1 MSYKALVAEFIGT
14 FTLIFVGVGSIAAD
28 YMTGGKLGI
37 TGIALAHGLAIGVM
51 VTIALSISGG
61 QLNPAMTLGAFVGGK
76 IGAKDA
82 VQYVIA
88 QCLGAIVGAVLI
100 QQTVPSDV
108 LGAVQMGTPMLG
120 RDSTWMQ
127 GFIAEVVLT
136 FFLVLT
142 VFGTAIDQK
151 APRMGGLFIGF
162 AVVFGVLAGGPISG
176 AAMNPARHLG
186 PALLGGFLSDSLLYW
201 IGPLVGGAI
210 AGVVARYLFSSK

>member
-1 MSYKALVAEFIGT
+1 MNTKALLAEFIGT

>member
-1 MSYKALVAEFIGT
+1 MSFKALVAEFIGT

>member
-1 MSYKALVAEFIGT
+1 
-14 FTLIFVGVGSIAAD
+14 VGSIAAD